1 MTAAIE
7 VQGLGKRYPPAV
19 EALRDVDLRVESGEF
34 VALLG
39 KSGSGKSTLLNILGG
54 LDHPDRGNVRIAGA
68 GVDYT
73 DRTTLVALRRQTV
86 GFVFQDFSLIPTMTA
101 LENVAYPL
109 LFNYQERKT
118 RDARAAALLERV
130 GLAHRRGHYPHQM
143 SGGEQQRVAVA
154 RALVGRP
161 AIILADEPTGN
172 LDTATS
178 AEIIGLL
185 REINRED
192 GTTLL
197 VVTHDPDVGAEAD
210 RVVVM
215 QDGQVVA

>member
-7 VQGLGKRYPPAV
+7 VTGLGKRYPPAV

-54 LDHPDRGNVRIAGA
+54 LDHPERGSVRIAGA

-73 DRTTLVALRRQTV
+73 DRTALVALRRQTI

-109 LFNYQERKT
+109 LFNYQDRKM
-118 RDARAAALLERV
+118 REARAAALLERV

-161 AIILADEPTGN
+161 SIILADEPTGN
-172 LDTATS
+172 LDTVTS